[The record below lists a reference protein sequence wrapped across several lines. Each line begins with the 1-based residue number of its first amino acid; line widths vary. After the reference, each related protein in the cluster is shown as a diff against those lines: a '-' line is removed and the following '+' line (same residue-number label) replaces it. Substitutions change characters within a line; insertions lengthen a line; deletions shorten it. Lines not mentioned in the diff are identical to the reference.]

1 MGSSFTSYR
10 AHNAMQLHGKSG
22 QAGQNIPMLSTPR
35 GSRSPRPRRSSIE
48 QQGRLPSPFSSHL
61 SPECILVIAQAFPQL
76 PALRPEVPTLLA
88 QNSEFYLRHIIR
100 LAKAHMRHSNSSSLC
115 VRHVELALASATS
128 DLRHPLILG
137 YSSAESPPTFDSVE
151 ACPGLF
157 VRSEPSVPLSQIL
170 YQPLSRKLVKPHII
184 STSLVVPHNATLG
197 DNFPMSTRTAPHST
211 VSQLISIL
219 SSDSDQPSRHDRAL
233 ISLSLCPSVPIKP
246 LLSAMQDAV
255 RTHACPDGR
264 TNVFFFVL
272 RIISAI
278 ASNPFR
284 LIDAFEDSIVS
295 IILTCLLA
303 PSLGCGDVCALRCVA
318 ADVLFSFLTFV
329 KDHRRVHQRVC
340 KTLCTILTDSRST
353 LGTIHGALLGLSSTD
368 PSVFQSHFLPH
379 VGHLIDN
386 LEQSLNSI
394 SQLSASHD
402 LSFSLHC
409 TITHLSLAIQRAMLT
424 TCPLVPDDV
433 MVDTIL

>member
-1 MGSSFTSYR
+1 
-10 AHNAMQLHGKSG
+10 MQLHGKSG
-22 QAGQNIPMLSTPR
+22 QVGCNIPMLSTPR
-35 GSRSPRPRRSSIE
+35 GSHSPRPQRSSTE

-76 PALRPEVPTLLA
+76 PALRPEVPPLLA

-115 VRHVELALASATS
+115 VRHVELALASTTS
-128 DLRHPLILG
+128 NSRHPLSLG
-137 YSSAESPPTFDSVE
+137 YSFSENPPTFDSVK

-170 YQPLSRKLVKPHII
+170 YQPILRKPVKPQII
-184 STSLVVPHNATLG
+184 PTSLVVPHNATLE
-197 DNFPMSTRTAPHST
+197 DNIRMSARTAPHST

-233 ISLSLCPSVPIKP
+233 LSLSTCPSLPIRP

-255 RTHACPDGR
+255 RTHARPDGR
-264 TNVFFFVL
+264 TNVLFFVL
-272 RIISAI
+272 RIISAL
-278 ASNPFR
+278 ASNPLR
-284 LIDAFEDSIVS
+284 VIDVFEDSIVS

-303 PSLGCGDVCALRCVA
+303 PDLGCGDVYALRCVA

-329 KDHRRVHQRVC
+329 TDHRRVHQRVC
-340 KTLCTILTDSRST
+340 KTLCAILTDSHST
-353 LGTIHGALLGLSSTD
+353 LETVYGAVLGLSATD

-379 VGHLIDN
+379 IGHLIDN
-386 LEQSLNSI
+386 LEQSLNSM
-394 SQLSASHD
+394 SQLSASQD
-402 LSFSLHC
+402 LSFSLQC

-424 TCPLVPDDV
+424 TCPLVPHDV